1 MLEVDLREI
10 KFSNYDELVKKFNWN
25 IPLNFNIGE
34 AIVDRKIKE
43 GLGDKVAIYYE
54 DEEGNNS
61 VFTFS
66 QLKSLSDSLISIL
79 RDNGIKR
86 GDIIG
91 IYLQPSVEAIVSMLS
106 IYRLGAICLSI
117 SPLMGA
123 DSVEYRIRHSG
134 AKAIVMEGSRKE
146 VREKLKNL
154 TKIIVNDE
162 ARWEN
167 EIEFDEVKRSSGVYD
182 ALNTRSD
189 EPAQLF
195 YTSGSTGAPKGVLH
209 AHRFLLGHIPAYQL
223 YFEMAPKENDV
234 FYTPADW
241 GWIGAIGDVL
251 LPSLYFGM
259 PVVAYKRSGRFNA
272 NDTLAIMQKYRVTC
286 GFISPT
292 ALRMI
297 RREVNNVRNAYDLR
311 LRSISTA
318 GESAGEDLILWAMK
332 ELSPNVNEFYGCTE
346 ANLVI
351 VNNSLWRKIGSLG
364 KVSLG
369 HEVSVIDENG
379 NQLVNQ
385 IGEIA
390 VKVGDPVLFL
400 GYYKDPK
407 TTANKFRGQW
417 FLIGDLGLIDENGYV
432 WFKGRVDDVIKV
444 SGYRL
449 GPEEIESVI
458 LQHPAVQDVA
468 IIGKPDKLRG
478 NIVKAFV
485 VLKEGYS
492 PSDELVIQIQQL
504 VKNKLAS
511 YAYPREIEFVKELPR
526 TETGKLKRFE
536 LRKREE
542 EKS

>member
-1 MLEVDLREI
+1 
-10 KFSNYDELVKKFNWN
+10 
-25 IPLNFNIGE
+25 
-34 AIVDRKIKE
+34 
-43 GLGDKVAIYYE
+43 
-54 DEEGNNS
+54 
-61 VFTFS
+61 
-66 QLKSLSDSLISIL
+66 
-79 RDNGIKR
+79 
-86 GDIIG
+86 
-91 IYLQPSVEAIVSMLS
+91 
-106 IYRLGAICLSI
+106 
-117 SPLMGA
+117 
-123 DSVEYRIRHSG
+123 
-134 AKAIVMEGSRKE
+134 MEGSRKE

-241 GWIGAIGDVL
+241 DWIEAISDVL
-251 LPSLYFGM
+251 LSSLYFGM

-351 VNNSLWRKIGSLG
+351 VNNSLWLGSLG
-364 KVSLG
+364 KVSSG
-369 HEVSVIDENG
+369 HEVTVIDENG

-417 FLIGDLGLIDENGYV
+417 FLISNLDLIDENGYV

-444 SGYRL
+444 SGYRP

-478 NIVKAFV
+478 NIFMAFV
-485 VLKEGYS
+485 GLKEGYS

-542 EKS
+542 EKKLTY